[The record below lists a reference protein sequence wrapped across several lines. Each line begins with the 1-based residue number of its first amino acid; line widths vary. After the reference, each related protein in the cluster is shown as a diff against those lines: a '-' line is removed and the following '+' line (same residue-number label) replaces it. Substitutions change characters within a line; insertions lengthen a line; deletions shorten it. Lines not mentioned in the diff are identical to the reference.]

1 MNKQILAKTHW
12 NNPNGFHS
20 RENSKSAVCIQ
31 LPFPNT
37 QNKQKRHQRKV
48 QTLNPFYF
56 CFHRTAI
63 RSLPPVHA
71 QPPLTLTSRWPQGP
85 PRSPEN
91 SQERYRRHHS
101 NHKENNK
108 KAWAP
113 TPAARA
119 RLESQKNKCSN
130 VRGCQ
135 AIRTVIKNPQILNK
149 KTMGTERGIP

>member
-20 RENSKSAVCIQ
+20 RENNKSAVCIQ

-71 QPPLTLTSRWPQGP
+71 QPPLCSLPGGLRARPEAQRT
-85 PRSPEN
+85 PRKDTGAIT
-91 SQERYRRHHS
+91 QTTKRT
-101 NHKENNK
+101 NK
-108 KAWAP
+108 KAWALTP
-113 TPAARA
+113 TAGA
-119 RLESQKNKCSN
+119 RLQSQKKKMFED
-130 VRGCQ
+130 VK
-135 AIRTVIKNPQILNK
+135 AIWTVIKNTQILNK
-149 KTMGTERGIP
+149 KTMEAERGFP